1 MSSSG
6 GAGYSLM
13 LSEVDLKSTISN
25 ALDTFWPDFDKKHFK
40 IVTEINHQYCVCD
53 PLRIIQCLTVLFDNA
68 LKYSTSQTLL
78 IKNGITGNDNII
90 IVQDKGPGIP
100 EELQKSLFQ
109 PFQRGQYAKNIN
121 PEGCGLGL
129 SVVKAI
135 MCAHGGD
142 VSYSMTPE
150 NGSLFK
156 LSWPV

>member
-1 MSSSG
+1 KKIG
-6 GAGYSLM
+6 PDPRNFNQRVSLGRN
-13 LSEVDLKSTISN
+13 D
-25 ALDTFWPDFDKKHFK
+25 
-40 IVTEINHQYCVCD
+40 
-53 PLRIIQCLTVLFDNA
+53 
-68 LKYSTSQTLL
+68 LL
-78 IKNGITGNDNII
+78 IRTFL
-90 IVQDKGPGIP
+90 IVQDQGPGIP

-109 PFQRGQYAKNIN
+109 PFQRGEYAKNIN

-142 VSYSMTPE
+142 VSYSLTPE

>member
-1 MSSSG
+1 MPHRS
-6 GAGYSLM
+6 
-13 LSEVDLKSTISN
+13 
-25 ALDTFWPDFDKKHFK
+25 
-40 IVTEINHQYCVCD
+40 
-53 PLRIIQCLTVLFDNA
+53 FDNA

-78 IKNGITGNDNII
+78 IKNGITGNDNFI
-90 IVQDKGPGIP
+90 IVQDQGPGIP

-109 PFQRGQYAKNIN
+109 PFQRGEYAKNIN

-142 VSYSMTPE
+142 VSYSLTPE

>member
-1 MSSSG
+1 MV
-6 GAGYSLM
+6 LQETIIL
-13 LSEVDLKSTISN
+13 LSFRPRT
-25 ALDTFWPDFDKKHFK
+25 
-40 IVTEINHQYCVCD
+40 
-53 PLRIIQCLTVLFDNA
+53 R
-68 LKYSTSQTLL
+68 
-78 IKNGITGNDNII
+78 
-90 IVQDKGPGIP
+90 IP

-109 PFQRGQYAKNIN
+109 PFQRGEYAKNIN

-142 VSYSMTPE
+142 VSYSLTPE